1 LTIQLPKW
9 SEILFDESARYI
21 AVKGGRGSGKSRS
34 VATALNLRAAA
45 KPLRILCVREIQ
57 KSIRDSSKRL
67 LDDDA
72 ERIGLTSF
80 YNSLETEVRG
90 ANGSLFLFAGLR
102 HNIDSIKSMEGIDIC
117 WVEEA
122 QSVSKTSLETLIPTI
137 RKSGSQIIFTWN
149 PRHESDP
156 IEEMFG
162 REDLPP
168 DTRVKTVN
176 YIDNPWFPDVLQKE
190 ADYDLSRD
198 PEKYNHVWMG
208 GYLRN
213 SESRVF
219 RNWTVEEFEAPA
231 DAMFR
236 LGADWGFASDPS
248 VLVRCHIVGR
258 KLFIDYEAH
267 MVGCEIMDLPS
278 LFMSVPGAEKWPI
291 TADSARPETISH
303 MRNNGFPK
311 IQAAVK
317 GPKSIED
324 GIEWLKSFDIVVHPR
339 CRHTIDELTMYS
351 YKTDPLTQLVL
362 PLLEDKNNHIIDALR
377 YACEG
382 ARRANIVRPTF
393 VAPIAVNSPYARR

>member
-72 ERIGLTSF
+72 ERNGLGGF
-80 YNSLETEVRG
+80 YTSLETEIRG

-102 HNIDSIKSMEGIDIC
+102 SNIASIKSMEGIDLVWC
-117 WVEEA
+117 EEA
-122 QSVSKTSLETLIPTI
+122 QSVSKTSLDTLIPTI
-137 RKSGSQIIFTWN
+137 RNDGSQLMFTWN
-149 PRHESDP
+149 PTFETDP
-156 IEEMFG
+156 VDEMFC
-162 REDLPP
+162 RNDPP
-168 DTRVKTVN
+168 PNTRLQTVN
-176 YIDNPWFPDVLQKE
+176 YVDNPWFPDVLRRE
-190 ADYDLSRD
+190 AEYDLSRD
-198 PEKYNHVWMG
+198 PEKYNHIWMG

-258 KLFIDYEAH
+258 KLYIDYEAH

-303 MRNNGFPK
+303 MRQHGFPK

-362 PLLEDKNNHIIDALR
+362 PLLEDKNNHLIDALR

>member
-9 SEILFDESARYI
+9 SECLFDESARYI

-72 ERIGLTSF
+72 ERNGLAGF
-80 YNSLETEVRG
+80 YTSLETEVRG

-102 HNIDSIKSMEGIDIC
+102 SNIDSIKSMEGIDIC

-137 RKSGSQIIFTWN
+137 RKPGSQIIFTWN
-149 PRHESDP
+149 PKHETDP

-162 REDLPP
+162 RDDLPP
-168 DTRVKTVN
+168 DTRLKTVN
-176 YIDNPWFPDVLQKE
+176 YVDNPWFPDVLQKE
-190 ADYDLSRD
+190 ADYDLKRD

-231 DAMFR
+231 DALFR

>member
-122 QSVSKTSLETLIPTI
+122 QSVSRTSLETLIPTI
-137 RKSGSQIIFTWN
+137 RKPGSQIVFTWN
-149 PRHESDP
+149 PKHESDP

-162 REDLPP
+162 RDDLPP
-168 DTRVKTVN
+168 DSRLQTVN
-176 YIDNPWFPDVLQKE
+176 YTDNPWFPDVLQKE
-190 ADYDLSRD
+190 AAYDLSRD

-219 RNWTVEEFEAPA
+219 KNWTVEEFEAPA
-231 DAMFR
+231 DALFR

-303 MRNNGFPK
+303 MRQHGFPK

>member
-9 SEILFDESARYI
+9 SECLFDESARYI

-72 ERIGLTSF
+72 ERNGLSSF
-80 YNSLETEVRG
+80 YTSLETEIRG
-90 ANGSLFLFAGLR
+90 ANGSLFLFSGLR
-102 HNIDSIKSMEGIDIC
+102 NNDSLKSLEGIDVC

-122 QSVSKTSLETLIPTI
+122 QSISRTSLDTLIPTI
-137 RKSGSQIIFTWN
+137 RKPGSQLIFTWN
-149 PRHESDP
+149 PKLESDP
-156 IEEMFG
+156 IEEMFN
-162 REDLPP
+162 RADPP
-168 DTRVKTVN
+168 PNTRLQTVN
-176 YIDNPWFPDVLQKE
+176 YVDNPWFPDVLKSE
-190 ADYDLSRD
+190 ADYDLKRD

-231 DAMFR
+231 DALFR

-258 KLFIDYEAH
+258 KLYIDYEAH

>member
-1 LTIQLPKW
+1 MTIQLPKW
-9 SEILFDESARYI
+9 SECLFDESARYI

-72 ERIGLTSF
+72 ERNGLAGF
-80 YNSLETEVRG
+80 YTSLETEIRG
-90 ANGSLFLFAGLR
+90 ANGSLFLFSGLR
-102 HNIDSIKSMEGIDIC
+102 NNDSLKSLEGIDVC

-122 QSVSKTSLETLIPTI
+122 QSISRTSLDTLIPTI
-137 RKSGSQIIFTWN
+137 RKPGSQLIFTWN
-149 PRHESDP
+149 PKLESDP
-156 IEEMFG
+156 IEEMFN
-162 REDLPP
+162 RADPP
-168 DTRVKTVN
+168 PNTRLQTVN
-176 YIDNPWFPDVLQKE
+176 YVDNPWFPDVLKSE

-231 DAMFR
+231 DALFR

-311 IQAAVK
+311 IQSAVK

-362 PLLEDKNNHIIDALR
+362 PLLEDKNNHLIDALR

-393 VAPIAVNSPYARR
+393 VAPLAVNSPYARR

>member
-1 LTIQLPKW
+1 MTIQLPKW
-9 SEILFDESARYI
+9 SECLFDESARYI

-72 ERIGLTSF
+72 ERNGLAGF
-80 YNSLETEVRG
+80 YTSLETEIRG

-102 HNIDSIKSMEGIDIC
+102 SNIDSIKSMEGIDIC

-137 RKSGSQIIFTWN
+137 RKPGSQIIFTWN
-149 PRHESDP
+149 PKHETDP

-168 DTRVKTVN
+168 DTRLKTVN
-176 YIDNPWFPDVLQKE
+176 YTDNPWFPDVLQKE
-190 ADYDLSRD
+190 AAYDLSRD

-219 RNWTVEEFEAPA
+219 KNWTVEEFEAPA
-231 DAMFR
+231 DALFR

-303 MRNNGFPK
+303 MRNHGFPK

-362 PLLEDKNNHIIDALR
+362 PLLSDTNNHIIDALR

>member
-1 LTIQLPKW
+1 MTIQLPKW
-9 SEILFDESARYI
+9 SECLFDESARYI

-72 ERIGLTSF
+72 ERNGLSSF
-80 YNSLETEVRG
+80 YTSLETEVRG

-102 HNIDSIKSMEGIDIC
+102 SNIDSIKSMEGIDIC

-137 RKSGSQIIFTWN
+137 RKLGSQIIFTWN
-149 PRHESDP
+149 PKHETDP

-162 REDLPP
+162 RDDLPP
-168 DTRVKTVN
+168 DTRLKTVN
-176 YIDNPWFPDVLQKE
+176 YVDNPWFPDVLQKE
-190 ADYDLSRD
+190 ADYDLKRD

-219 RNWTVEEFEAPA
+219 KNWTVEEFEAPA
-231 DAMFR
+231 DALFR

-303 MRNNGFPK
+303 MRQHGFPK

>member
-1 LTIQLPKW
+1 MTIQLPKW

-137 RKSGSQIIFTWN
+137 RKPGSQIIFTWN
-149 PRHESDP
+149 PKHESDP

-162 REDLPP
+162 RDDLPP
-168 DTRVKTVN
+168 DSRLQTVN
-176 YIDNPWFPDVLQKE
+176 YTDNPWFPDVLQKE
-190 ADYDLSRD
+190 AAYDLSRD

-231 DAMFR
+231 DALFR

-311 IQAAVK
+311 IMAAVK

>member
-1 LTIQLPKW
+1 MTIKLPKW
-9 SEILFDESARYI
+9 SECLFDESARYI

-72 ERIGLTSF
+72 ERNGLAGF
-80 YNSLETEVRG
+80 YTSLETEVRG

-102 HNIDSIKSMEGIDIC
+102 SNIDSIKSLEGIDIA

-137 RKSGSQIIFTWN
+137 RKPGSQIIFTWN
-149 PRHESDP
+149 PKHETDP

-162 REDLPP
+162 RDDLPP
-168 DTRVKTVN
+168 DTRLKTVN
-176 YIDNPWFPDVLQKE
+176 YVDNPWFPDVLQKE
-190 ADYDLSRD
+190 ADYDLKRD

-231 DAMFR
+231 DALFR

-258 KLFIDYEAH
+258 KLYIDYEAH

-362 PLLEDKNNHIIDALR
+362 PLLEDKNNHLIDALR

>member
-9 SEILFDESARYI
+9 SECLFDESARYI

-72 ERIGLTSF
+72 ERNGLAGF
-80 YNSLETEVRG
+80 YTSLETEVRG

-102 HNIDSIKSMEGIDIC
+102 SNIDSIKSMEGIDIC

-137 RKSGSQIIFTWN
+137 RKPGSQIIFTWN
-149 PRHESDP
+149 PKHETDP

-162 REDLPP
+162 RDDLPP
-168 DTRVKTVN
+168 DTRLKTVN
-176 YIDNPWFPDVLQKE
+176 YVDNPWFPDVLQKE
-190 ADYDLSRD
+190 ADYDLKRD

-231 DAMFR
+231 DALFR

-258 KLFIDYEAH
+258 KLYIDYEAH

>member
-1 LTIQLPKW
+1 MTIQLPKW
-9 SEILFDESARYI
+9 SECLFDESARYI

-72 ERIGLTSF
+72 ERNGLSSF
-80 YNSLETEVRG
+80 YTSLETEVRG

-102 HNIDSIKSMEGIDIC
+102 SNIDSIKSMEGIDIC

-137 RKSGSQIIFTWN
+137 RKPGSQIIFTWN
-149 PRHESDP
+149 PKHETDP

-162 REDLPP
+162 RDDLPP
-168 DTRVKTVN
+168 DTRLKTVN
-176 YIDNPWFPDVLQKE
+176 YVDNPWFPEVLSKE
-190 ADYDLSRD
+190 ANYDLKRD

-231 DAMFR
+231 DALFR

-258 KLFIDYEAH
+258 KLYIDYEAH

>member
-1 LTIQLPKW
+1 
-9 SEILFDESARYI
+9 
-21 AVKGGRGSGKSRS
+21 
-34 VATALNLRAAA
+34 
-45 KPLRILCVREIQ
+45 
-57 KSIRDSSKRL
+57 

-72 ERIGLTSF
+72 ERNGLAGF
-80 YNSLETEVRG
+80 YTSLETEIRG

-102 HNIDSIKSMEGIDIC
+102 SNIDSIKSMEGIDIC

-137 RKSGSQIIFTWN
+137 RKPGSQIIFTWN
-149 PRHESDP
+149 PKHESDP

-162 REDLPP
+162 RDDLPP
-168 DTRVKTVN
+168 DTRLKTVN

-190 ADYDLSRD
+190 ADYDLKRD

-231 DAMFR
+231 DALFR

>member
-72 ERIGLTSF
+72 ERNGLSGF
-80 YNSLETEVRG
+80 YTSLETEIRG
-90 ANGSLFLFAGLR
+90 ANGSLFLFSGLR
-102 HNIDSIKSMEGIDIC
+102 NNDSLKSLEGIDVC

-122 QSVSKTSLETLIPTI
+122 QSISRTSLDTLIPTI
-137 RKSGSQIIFTWN
+137 RKPGSQLIFTWN
-149 PRHESDP
+149 PKLETDP
-156 IEEMFG
+156 IEEMFN
-162 REDLPP
+162 RADPP
-168 DTRVKTVN
+168 PNTRLQTVN
-176 YIDNPWFPDVLQKE
+176 YVDNPWFPDVLKSE
-190 ADYDLSRD
+190 AAYDLSRD

-219 RNWTVEEFEAPA
+219 KNWTVEEFEAPA
-231 DAMFR
+231 DALFR

>member
-9 SEILFDESARYI
+9 SECLFDESARYI

-72 ERIGLTSF
+72 ERNGLAGF
-80 YNSLETEVRG
+80 YTSLETEIRG
-90 ANGSLFLFAGLR
+90 ANGSLFLFSGLR
-102 HNIDSIKSMEGIDIC
+102 NNDSLKSLEGIDVC

-122 QSVSKTSLETLIPTI
+122 QSISRTSLDTLIPTI
-137 RKSGSQIIFTWN
+137 RKPGSQLIFTWN
-149 PRHESDP
+149 PKLESDP
-156 IEEMFG
+156 IEEMFN
-162 REDLPP
+162 RADPP
-168 DTRVKTVN
+168 PNTRLQTVN
-176 YIDNPWFPDVLQKE
+176 YVDNPWFPDVLKSE

-231 DAMFR
+231 DALFR

>member
-9 SEILFDESARYI
+9 SECLFDESARYI

-72 ERIGLTSF
+72 ERNGLSGF
-80 YNSLETEVRG
+80 YTSLETEVRG

-102 HNIDSIKSMEGIDIC
+102 SNIDSIKSMEGIDIC

-137 RKSGSQIIFTWN
+137 RKPGSQIIFTWN
-149 PRHESDP
+149 PKHETDP

-162 REDLPP
+162 RDDLPP
-168 DTRVKTVN
+168 DTRLKTVN
-176 YIDNPWFPDVLQKE
+176 YVDNPWFPDVLQKE
-190 ADYDLSRD
+190 ADYDLKRD

-231 DAMFR
+231 DALFR

>member
-1 LTIQLPKW
+1 MTIQLPKW
-9 SEILFDESARYI
+9 SECLFDESARYI

-72 ERIGLTSF
+72 ERNGLSGF
-80 YNSLETEVRG
+80 YTSLETEVRG

-102 HNIDSIKSMEGIDIC
+102 SNIDSIKSMEGIDIC

-137 RKSGSQIIFTWN
+137 RKPGSQIIFTWN
-149 PRHESDP
+149 PKHETDP

-162 REDLPP
+162 RDDLPP
-168 DTRVKTVN
+168 DTRLKTVN
-176 YIDNPWFPDVLQKE
+176 YVDNPWFPDVLQKE
-190 ADYDLSRD
+190 ADYDLKRD

-231 DAMFR
+231 DALFR

>member
-9 SEILFDESARYI
+9 SECLFDESARYI

-72 ERIGLTSF
+72 ERNGLSSF
-80 YNSLETEVRG
+80 YTSLETEVRG

-102 HNIDSIKSMEGIDIC
+102 SNIDSIKSMEGIDIC

-137 RKSGSQIIFTWN
+137 RKPGSQIIFTWN
-149 PRHESDP
+149 PKHETDP

-162 REDLPP
+162 RDDLPP
-168 DTRVKTVN
+168 DTRLKTVN
-176 YIDNPWFPDVLQKE
+176 YVDNPWFPDVLQKE
-190 ADYDLSRD
+190 ADYDLKRD

-231 DAMFR
+231 DALFR

-258 KLFIDYEAH
+258 KLYIDYEAH

>member
-1 LTIQLPKW
+1 MTIKLPKW
-9 SEILFDESARYI
+9 SECLFDESARYI

-72 ERIGLTSF
+72 ERNGLSSF
-80 YNSLETEVRG
+80 YTSLETEVRG

-102 HNIDSIKSMEGIDIC
+102 SNIDSIKSMEGIDIC

-137 RKSGSQIIFTWN
+137 RKPGSQIIFTWN
-149 PRHESDP
+149 PKHESDP

-162 REDLPP
+162 RDDLPP
-168 DTRVKTVN
+168 DTRLKTVN
-176 YIDNPWFPDVLQKE
+176 YVDNPWFPDVLQKE
-190 ADYDLSRD
+190 ADYDLKRD

-231 DAMFR
+231 DALFR

-258 KLFIDYEAH
+258 KLYIDYEAH

-317 GPKSIED
+317 GPKSLED

>member
-1 LTIQLPKW
+1 MTIQLPKW
-9 SEILFDESARYI
+9 SECLFDESARYI

-72 ERIGLTSF
+72 ERNGLSSF
-80 YNSLETEVRG
+80 YTSLETEVRG

-102 HNIDSIKSMEGIDIC
+102 SNIDSIKSMEGIDIC

-137 RKSGSQIIFTWN
+137 RKPGSQIIFTWN
-149 PRHESDP
+149 PKHETDP

-162 REDLPP
+162 RDDLPP
-168 DTRVKTVN
+168 DTRLKTVN
-176 YIDNPWFPDVLQKE
+176 YVDNPWFPDVLQKE
-190 ADYDLSRD
+190 ADYDLKRD

-231 DAMFR
+231 DALFR

-303 MRNNGFPK
+303 MRQHGFPK

>member
-1 LTIQLPKW
+1 MTIQLPKW
-9 SEILFDESARYI
+9 SECLFDESARYI

-72 ERIGLTSF
+72 ERNGLSSF
-80 YNSLETEVRG
+80 YTSLETEVRG

-102 HNIDSIKSMEGIDIC
+102 SNIDSIKSMEGIDIC

-137 RKSGSQIIFTWN
+137 RKPGSQIIFTWN
-149 PRHESDP
+149 PKHESDP

-162 REDLPP
+162 RDDLPP
-168 DTRVKTVN
+168 DTRLKTVN

-190 ADYDLSRD
+190 ADYDLKRD

-231 DAMFR
+231 DALFR

>member
-1 LTIQLPKW
+1 MTIQLPKW
-9 SEILFDESARYI
+9 SECLFDESARYI

-72 ERIGLTSF
+72 ERNGLSSF
-80 YNSLETEVRG
+80 YTSLETEVRG

-102 HNIDSIKSMEGIDIC
+102 SNIDSIKSMEGIDIC

-137 RKSGSQIIFTWN
+137 RKPGSQIIFTWN
-149 PRHESDP
+149 PKHETDP

-162 REDLPP
+162 RDDLPP
-168 DTRVKTVN
+168 DTRLKTVN
-176 YIDNPWFPDVLQKE
+176 YIDNPWFPDVLSKE
-190 ADYDLSRD
+190 AAYDLSRD

-219 RNWTVEEFEAPA
+219 KNWTVEEFEAPA
-231 DAMFR
+231 DALFR

-303 MRNNGFPK
+303 MRNHGFPK

>member
-1 LTIQLPKW
+1 MTIQLPKW
-9 SEILFDESARYI
+9 SECLFDESARYI

-72 ERIGLTSF
+72 ERNGLSSF
-80 YNSLETEVRG
+80 YTSLETEVRG

-102 HNIDSIKSMEGIDIC
+102 SNIDSIKSMEGIDIC

-137 RKSGSQIIFTWN
+137 RKPGSQIIFTWN
-149 PRHESDP
+149 PKHETDP

-162 REDLPP
+162 RDDLPP
-168 DTRVKTVN
+168 DTRLKTVN
-176 YIDNPWFPDVLQKE
+176 YVDNPWFPEVLSKE
-190 ADYDLSRD
+190 ANYDLKRD

-231 DAMFR
+231 DALFR

-303 MRNNGFPK
+303 MRQHGFPK

>member
-1 LTIQLPKW
+1 LSIQLPKW

-137 RKSGSQIIFTWN
+137 RKPGSQIIFTWN
-149 PRHESDP
+149 PKHESDP

-162 REDLPP
+162 RDDLPP
-168 DTRVKTVN
+168 DSRLHTVN
-176 YIDNPWFPDVLQKE
+176 YTDNPWFPDVLQKE
-190 ADYDLSRD
+190 AAYDLSRD

-231 DAMFR
+231 DALFR

>member
-1 LTIQLPKW
+1 MTIQLPKW
-9 SEILFDESARYI
+9 SECLFDESARYI

-72 ERIGLTSF
+72 ERNGLAGF
-80 YNSLETEVRG
+80 YTSLETEIRG
-90 ANGSLFLFAGLR
+90 ANGSLFLFSGLR
-102 HNIDSIKSMEGIDIC
+102 NNDSLKSLEGIDVC

-122 QSVSKTSLETLIPTI
+122 QSISRTSLDTLIPTI
-137 RKSGSQIIFTWN
+137 RKPGSQLIFTWN
-149 PRHESDP
+149 PKLESDP
-156 IEEMFG
+156 IEEMFN
-162 REDLPP
+162 RADPP
-168 DTRVKTVN
+168 PNTRLQTVN
-176 YIDNPWFPDVLQKE
+176 YVDNPWFPDVLKSE

-231 DAMFR
+231 DALFR

>member
-137 RKSGSQIIFTWN
+137 RKPGSQIIFTWN
-149 PRHESDP
+149 PKHESDP

-162 REDLPP
+162 RDDLPP
-168 DTRVKTVN
+168 DSRLQTVN
-176 YIDNPWFPDVLQKE
+176 YTDNPWFPDVLQKE
-190 ADYDLSRD
+190 AAYDLSRD

-231 DAMFR
+231 DALFR

-311 IQAAVK
+311 IMAAVK

>member
-1 LTIQLPKW
+1 MTIQLPKW
-9 SEILFDESARYI
+9 SECLFDESARYI

-72 ERIGLTSF
+72 ERNGLSSF
-80 YNSLETEVRG
+80 YTSLETEIRG
-90 ANGSLFLFAGLR
+90 ANGSLFLFSGLR
-102 HNIDSIKSMEGIDIC
+102 NNDSLKSLEGIDVC

-122 QSVSKTSLETLIPTI
+122 QSISRTSLDTLIPTI
-137 RKSGSQIIFTWN
+137 RKPGSQLIFTWN
-149 PRHESDP
+149 PKLESDP
-156 IEEMFG
+156 IEEMFN
-162 REDLPP
+162 RADPP
-168 DTRVKTVN
+168 PNTRLQTVN
-176 YIDNPWFPDVLQKE
+176 YVDNPWFPDVLKSE
-190 ADYDLSRD
+190 ADYDLKRD

-231 DAMFR
+231 DALFR

-258 KLFIDYEAH
+258 KLYIDYEAH

>member
-1 LTIQLPKW
+1 MTIQLPKW
-9 SEILFDESARYI
+9 SECLFDESARYI

-72 ERIGLTSF
+72 ERNGLAGF
-80 YNSLETEVRG
+80 YTSLETEVRG

-102 HNIDSIKSMEGIDIC
+102 SNIDSIKSMEGIDIC

-137 RKSGSQIIFTWN
+137 RKPGSQIIFTWN
-149 PRHESDP
+149 PKHETDP

-162 REDLPP
+162 RDDLPP
-168 DTRVKTVN
+168 DTRLKTVN
-176 YIDNPWFPDVLQKE
+176 YVDNPWFPDVLQKE
-190 ADYDLSRD
+190 ADYDLKRD

-231 DAMFR
+231 DALFR

-258 KLFIDYEAH
+258 KLYIDYEAH

-362 PLLEDKNNHIIDALR
+362 PLLEDKNNHLIDALR

-393 VAPIAVNSPYARR
+393 VAPLAVNSPYARR

>member
-1 LTIQLPKW
+1 MTIKLPKW
-9 SEILFDESARYI
+9 SECLFDESARYI

-72 ERIGLTSF
+72 ERNGLSSF
-80 YNSLETEVRG
+80 YTSLETEVRG

-102 HNIDSIKSMEGIDIC
+102 SNIDSIKSMEGIDIC

-137 RKSGSQIIFTWN
+137 RKPGSQIIFTWN
-149 PRHESDP
+149 PKHETDP

-162 REDLPP
+162 RDDLPP
-168 DTRVKTVN
+168 DTRLKTVN
-176 YIDNPWFPDVLQKE
+176 YVDNPWFPDVLQKE
-190 ADYDLSRD
+190 ADYDLKRD

-231 DAMFR
+231 DALFR

-258 KLFIDYEAH
+258 KLYIDYEAH

>member
-1 LTIQLPKW
+1 MSIQLPKW

-137 RKSGSQIIFTWN
+137 RKPGSQIIFTWN
-149 PRHESDP
+149 PKHESDP

-162 REDLPP
+162 RDDLPP
-168 DTRVKTVN
+168 DSRLHTVN
-176 YIDNPWFPDVLQKE
+176 YTDNPWFPDVLQKE
-190 ADYDLSRD
+190 AAYDLSRD

-219 RNWTVEEFEAPA
+219 KNWTVEEFEAPE
-231 DAMFR
+231 DALFR

>member
-1 LTIQLPKW
+1 MTIQLPKW
-9 SEILFDESARYI
+9 SECLFDESARYI

-72 ERIGLTSF
+72 DRNGLSSF
-80 YNSLETEVRG
+80 YTSLETEVRG

-102 HNIDSIKSMEGIDIC
+102 SNIDSIKSMEGIDIC

-137 RKSGSQIIFTWN
+137 RKPGSQIIFTWN
-149 PRHESDP
+149 PKHETDP

-162 REDLPP
+162 RDDLPP
-168 DTRVKTVN
+168 DTRLKTVN
-176 YIDNPWFPDVLQKE
+176 YVDNPWFPDVLQKE
-190 ADYDLSRD
+190 ADYDLKRD

-213 SESRVF
+213 SELRVF

-231 DAMFR
+231 DALFR
-236 LGADWGFASDPS
+236 FGADWGFASDPS

-351 YKTDPLTQLVL
+351 YKTDPLTQLIL
-362 PLLEDKNNHIIDALR
+362 PLLEDKNNHLIDALR

-393 VAPIAVNSPYARR
+393 VAPLAVNSPYARR

>member
-1 LTIQLPKW
+1 MTIQLPKW
-9 SEILFDESARYI
+9 SECLFNESARYI

-72 ERIGLTSF
+72 ERNGLAGF
-80 YNSLETEVRG
+80 YTSLETEVRG

-102 HNIDSIKSMEGIDIC
+102 SNIDSIKSMEGIDIC

-137 RKSGSQIIFTWN
+137 RKPGSQIIFTWN
-149 PRHESDP
+149 PKHETDP

-162 REDLPP
+162 RDDLPP
-168 DTRVKTVN
+168 DTRLKTVN
-176 YIDNPWFPDVLQKE
+176 YVDNPWFPEVLKKE
-190 ADYDLSRD
+190 ADYDLKRD

-231 DAMFR
+231 DALFR

-258 KLFIDYEAH
+258 KLYIDYEAH

>member
-1 LTIQLPKW
+1 MTIQLPKW
-9 SEILFDESARYI
+9 SECLFDESARYI

-72 ERIGLTSF
+72 ERNGLAGF
-80 YNSLETEVRG
+80 YTSLETEIRG
-90 ANGSLFLFAGLR
+90 ANGSLFLFSGLR
-102 HNIDSIKSMEGIDIC
+102 NNDSLKSLEGIDVC

-122 QSVSKTSLETLIPTI
+122 QSISRTSLDTLIPTI
-137 RKSGSQIIFTWN
+137 RKPGSQLIFTWN
-149 PRHESDP
+149 PKLETDP
-156 IEEMFG
+156 IEEMFN
-162 REDLPP
+162 RADPP
-168 DTRVKTVN
+168 PNTRLKTVN
-176 YIDNPWFPDVLQKE
+176 YVDNPWFPDVLQKE
-190 ADYDLSRD
+190 ADYDLKRD

-231 DAMFR
+231 DALFR

-303 MRNNGFPK
+303 MRQHGFPK

-393 VAPIAVNSPYARR
+393 VAPLAVNSPYARR

>member
-1 LTIQLPKW
+1 MTIQLPKW
-9 SEILFDESARYI
+9 SECLFDESARYI

-72 ERIGLTSF
+72 ERNGLAGF
-80 YNSLETEVRG
+80 YTSLETEIRG
-90 ANGSLFLFAGLR
+90 ANGSLFLFSGLR
-102 HNIDSIKSMEGIDIC
+102 NNDSLKSLEGIDVC

-122 QSVSKTSLETLIPTI
+122 QSISRTSLDTLIPTI
-137 RKSGSQIIFTWN
+137 RKPGSQLIFTWN
-149 PRHESDP
+149 PKLETDP
-156 IEEMFG
+156 IEEMFN
-162 REDLPP
+162 RADPP
-168 DTRVKTVN
+168 PNTRLQTVN
-176 YIDNPWFPDVLQKE
+176 YVDNPWFPDVLKSE
-190 ADYDLSRD
+190 ADYDLKRD

-231 DAMFR
+231 DALFR

>member
-1 LTIQLPKW
+1 MTIQLPKW
-9 SEILFDESARYI
+9 SECLFDESARYI

-72 ERIGLTSF
+72 ERNGLAGF
-80 YNSLETEVRG
+80 YTSLETEVRG

-102 HNIDSIKSMEGIDIC
+102 SNIDSIKSMEGIDIC

-137 RKSGSQIIFTWN
+137 RKPGSQIIFTWN
-149 PRHESDP
+149 PKHETDP

-162 REDLPP
+162 RDDLPP
-168 DTRVKTVN
+168 DTRLKTVN
-176 YIDNPWFPDVLQKE
+176 YVDNPWFPDVLQKE
-190 ADYDLSRD
+190 ADYDLKRD

-231 DAMFR
+231 DALFR

>member
-1 LTIQLPKW
+1 LSIQLPKW

-122 QSVSKTSLETLIPTI
+122 QSVSRTSLETLIPTI
-137 RKSGSQIIFTWN
+137 RKPGSQIIFTWN
-149 PRHESDP
+149 PKHESDP

-190 ADYDLSRD
+190 AAYDLSRD

-219 RNWTVEEFEAPA
+219 KNWTVEEFEAPA